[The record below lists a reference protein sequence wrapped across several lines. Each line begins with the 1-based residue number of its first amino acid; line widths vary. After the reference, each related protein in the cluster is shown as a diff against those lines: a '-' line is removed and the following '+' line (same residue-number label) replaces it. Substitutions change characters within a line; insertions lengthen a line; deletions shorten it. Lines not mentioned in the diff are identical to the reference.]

1 MDYEAVSNLGFGRPV
16 VLLCFCETPLPAMKR
31 TIERWLRSSSLAR
44 ALYQGA
50 PIVALHRVLAAVGL
64 PGTLGMELSDFS
76 RLGPVVPMQTSEGH
90 SRQRVLFVIPR
101 NFRTHATFQAGLAQ
115 ALALRGADC
124 AITTCGGIMPVCEVT
139 WAEQETFPRCARC
152 TAYVADLAELTRMPC
167 YRLSDYRDRA
177 CEIKLDEEL
186 ATFDVEALKRYVWD
200 KLALGA
206 FAIAPTRWR
215 LRSHDIAGHPEG
227 RSVLSGF
234 IRGGVRWAVAL
245 DRVIDEFRPDV
256 LVMLNGLFMEER
268 VAWAVAERKGC
279 RCVFFERGRDAGTVF
294 LSHGISAPR
303 YDITDS
309 WNRVK
314 DVPLS
319 VAEHDRIMAAMQRR
333 VRGERMVET
342 YWAVKESKES
352 KIREQLQLPSD
363 ERPLA
368 VLFTNV
374 GWDTAMQ
381 DRDVAF
387 DGMSDWLRE
396 VMTIFERHAEWD
408 LVIRVHPAETQV
420 PGRESYDRVGEW
432 IEQESLHLSKNIR
445 IVHPEEPIDSY
456 ALMSMAAVGCVYAS
470 TVGLELAVKGT
481 PVIVAGAAHYSGKGF
496 TYDLKSREEFEV
508 VLTALMNGQRQI
520 SRMKQTDLALKYAH
534 LFFLRRTLSMTVLV
548 EPKEARPRLAFQSF
562 QELRPGVY
570 HALDVM
576 CDGILNNTEF
586 EFPLAA
592 GGEL

>member
-1 MDYEAVSNLGFGRPV
+1 MNFSYVSRWAWKS
-16 VLLCFCETPLPAMKR
+16 PLVH
-31 TIERWLRSSSLAR
+31 
-44 ALYQGA
+44 ALYQGM
-50 PIVALHRVLAAVGL
+50 PIVLLHRMLSVLGVRGL
-64 PGTLGMELSDFS
+64 LGLELQDFFRLAQSGQTQRPVSES
-76 RLGPVVPMQTSEGH
+76 RS
-90 SRQRVLFVIPR
+90 RVLFVTPR

-115 ALALRGADC
+115 ALALRGASC
-124 AITTCGGIMPVCEVT
+124 AVTTCGGIMPVCEVT

-152 TAYVADLAELTRMPC
+152 TTYVTDLAGLAGIPF
-167 YRLSDYRDRA
+167 YRLSDYRDQAREA
-177 CEIKLDEEL
+177 KLDEDL
-186 ATFDVEALKRYVWD
+186 TPLDVEALKRYVWNE
-200 KLALGA
+200 LALGA

-227 RSVLSGF
+227 RSVLNGF
-234 IRGGVRWAVAL
+234 IRGGVRWAAAL
-245 DRVIDEFRPDV
+245 ERVIDDFRPDV

-303 YDITDS
+303 YDITES
-309 WNRVK
+309 WERVK

-319 VAEHDRIMAAMQRR
+319 EVQHDRIVRVMRRR

-342 YWAVKESKES
+342 YWAVKESREG

-363 ERPLA
+363 QRPLA

-387 DGMSDWLRE
+387 DGMTDWLRE
-396 VMTIFERHAEWD
+396 AMTLFEHHAEWN

-432 IEQESLHLSKNIR
+432 IKQESAHLPANIR

-456 ALMSMAAVGCVYAS
+456 ALMSMATVGCVYAS

-508 VLTALMNGQRQI
+508 VLTALMKGQRSI
-520 SRMKQTDLALKYAH
+520 PLTRQTELALRYAH
-534 LFFLRRTLSMTVLV
+534 LFFLRRMLPMTVLV
-548 EPKEARPRLAFQSF
+548 EPKEARPRLAFQSL
-562 QELRPGVY
+562 QELRSGTHP
-570 HALDVM
+570 ALDVM
-576 CDGILNNTEF
+576 CDGILNRIEF
-586 EFPLAA
+586 EFPLADSR
-592 GGEL
+592 EF